1 MTFLVGEGGIGEDGD
16 EGPVD
21 AEGAV
26 TYAQEGG
33 EEAGDD
39 EDGQQDDEGC
49 CERWRGHADVTL
61 KQNRYFRFG
70 LVNSINT
77 LKFRVDLGG
86 VFILKCVL
94 IGFTTPNPG
103 LIYCCIVQRYILVKV
118 HWTYLFRDFID
129 ESKISGSELDCKGN
143 TGFNENSSN

>member
-39 EDGQQDDEGC
+39 EDGQEDDQRCRES
-49 CERWRGHADVTL
+49 RGRHADETFAL
-61 KQNRYFRFG
+61 RPRREHDG
-70 LVNSINT
+70 R
-77 LKFRVDLGG
+77 RV
-86 VFILKCVL
+86 VL
-94 IGFTTPNPG
+94 R
-103 LIYCCIVQRYILVKV
+103 LLQ
-118 HWTYLFRDFID
+118 
-129 ESKISGSELDCKGN
+129 SER
-143 TGFNENSSN
+143 